1 MWKIIPFAVIQ
12 SILLCGGQVFLKFA
26 LNRMPPFEWTK
37 AFWMSMLT
45 NWQFAACGACFALA
59 SLLWMWIVK
68 VFPFS
73 MAYPMVS
80 LSYVFGM
87 PMVSLSYV
95 FGMLAAI
102 VFFHEEVSMMKW
114 AGVILIVL
122 GCFLIA
128 K

>member
-1 MWKIIPFAVIQ
+1 
-12 SILLCGGQVFLKFA
+12 
-26 LNRMPPFEWTK
+26 
-37 AFWMSMLT
+37 MSMLT

-87 PMVSLSYV
+87 
-95 FGMLAAI
+95 LAAI